1 MAPRKYLHL
10 LSLSILG
17 GLAGC
22 STAVQWN
29 RDKLHYSTFA
39 RGTEVYTTGDLNSI
53 DARALAATTN
63 LDFYRQYRQV
73 LAEYDPATAAAL
85 AEARK
90 VGTGLQAGGDKD
102 AGPTMALQNR
112 ISALERQIA
121 TQQKTLSAA
130 EKKNPRNPVGGTK
143 KIPDN
148 FLILPMNPR
157 PFLDVGEAE
166 RGSDLGTKNLPPP
179 LAPAGSAGRNPQNSV
194 AQSLWPLKSIQ
205 DLSETTSM
213 EFSNEKPIKSTVTKP
228 NEVAV
233 QALSSMASMAQMRD
247 LLTEPSFPQMVPVSR
262 HVTLGCVPPTD
273 NIVFNSMDALKAA
286 AAASDNNQAIKN
298 IVSEKGDS
306 DEQQQSRNRQLEA
319 NLALTSQTLAVK
331 AVQETQ
337 KTWFL
342 QWALFRL
349 CEAGLNSTEVRNT
362 VPVVIHDIV
371 RRTAEMSDSVES
383 EITKRITSEE
393 DTRRAE
399 IEKTKAIELEVQK
412 RETAVA
418 TADLQQ
424 KVIESQNA
432 LAQQQ
437 TELQKLTLQLEG
449 RKRVNL
455 CMDMMRKEKPN
466 ITFAE
471 LKKACE

>member
-1 MAPRKYLHL
+1 MAPKKCLHL
-10 LSLSILG
+10 LSLSVIG
-17 GLAGC
+17 GLTGC

-39 RGTEVYTTGDLNSI
+39 RGTEVYSTGDLNSI
-53 DARALAATTN
+53 DARMLAATTN

-73 LAEYDPATAAAL
+73 LAEYDPATASAL
-85 AEARK
+85 AEAQK
-90 VGTGLQAGGDKD
+90 VRVGAQDGGDK
-102 AGPTMALQNR
+102 GGGSTTVLQNR
-112 ISALERQIA
+112 VGILERKIA
-121 TQQKTLSAA
+121 DQQKVLSVAGR
-130 EKKNPRNPVGGTK
+130 KKNPGNSVHGAK
-143 KIPDN
+143 KLPDN
-148 FLILPMNPR
+148 VFVLPT
-157 PFLDVGEAE
+157 PFLDTGEAE
-166 RGSDLGTKNLPPP
+166 PGSGLRVENIPPP
-179 LAPAGSAGRNPQNSV
+179 STPAVPGGKNPQNSV
-194 AQSLWPLKSIQ
+194 AQAFWPLKSIQ
-205 DLSETTSM
+205 DLNETTQM
-213 EFSNEKPIKSTVTKP
+213 EFANEKPVKSTVTKP
-228 NEVAV
+228 NEAAV

-262 HVTLGCVPPTD
+262 HITLGCVPPTD

-286 AAASDNNQAIKN
+286 ATASDNNQAIKN
-298 IVSEKGDS
+298 IVAENGGS

-371 RRTAEMSDSVES
+371 RRTAEMSDSVEA
-383 EITKRITSEE
+383 EITKRISAEE

-399 IEKTKAIELEVQK
+399 IEKAKAIELEVQK

-424 KVIESQNA
+424 KVIDSQSS

-437 TELQKLTLQLEG
+437 TELQKLNLQLEE

-455 CMDMMRKEKPN
+455 CMDMTRKEKQN

-471 LKKACE
+471 LRKACE